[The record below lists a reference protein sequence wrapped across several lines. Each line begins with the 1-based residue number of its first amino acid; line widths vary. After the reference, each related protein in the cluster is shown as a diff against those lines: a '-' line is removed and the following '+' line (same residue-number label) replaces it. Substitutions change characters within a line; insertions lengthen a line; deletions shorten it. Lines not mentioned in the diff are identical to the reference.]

1 MSIATKNVLLKTHSL
16 FWLATSFLIS
26 IASQPVRAFT
36 LTPGRG
42 WFGLSK
48 GASVRYLPR
57 DTGSDEI
64 FTVETWLDPKL
75 VTEIQRGG
83 TQHFLRKLEASF
95 PSEDGWLFQDAS
107 RDLEGRFDIEYYYA
121 CRLQFHQF

>member
-1 MSIATKNVLLKTHSL
+1 MSIATKNILLKTHSL
-16 FWLATSFLIS
+16 FWLATSVLIT
-26 IASQPVRAFT
+26 ITSQPVLAFT

-64 FTVETWLDPKL
+64 ITVGTWLDPKL
-75 VTEIQRGG
+75 VTEINQ
-83 TQHFLRKLEASF
+83 
-95 PSEDGWLFQDAS
+95 
-107 RDLEGRFDIEYYYA
+107 
-121 CRLQFHQF
+121 